1 MNEQIDKEK
10 SLKIKKNEDRL
21 KEMANE
27 RNQEIQRVVKMEQ
40 NIKDL
45 QHKIEKEAEERVED
59 KTFHA
64 ETKTKNTKVHVESA
78 VEDNYT
84 QTEEYLKRKTENS
97 HHRDTCDLLIIG
109 SSIIKDIDGKRL
121 YKNRKVKIITLH
133 DKTVFGAI
141 QYIKSFRDKAKH
153 IMFQIGSNDIE
164 QKTPD
169 EVIEEVEELVRV
181 TQRYNPDATITFGE
195 ILPRFLSDRYY
206 AKFFNEH
213 RLIFNVQLYELCK
226 DLDLHFVRYDF
237 IQPDYFVDGIHIKG
251 HGIPIMVMSIKRVL
265 NTLLNVKLWENNEYN
280 TKTNHVRDNGIPN
293 YQMTNSMTNR
303 KQRDHQAFEQKSHFH
318 NPIYVGSE
326 SAING
331 RNKTVN
337 MMELMLQEMRTGLQ
351 QNKKDLYAQM
361 SNCYKN
367 LSISSWN
374 VHGLGD
380 KLKDE
385 LFIENLKGDIN
396 ILLETWKG
404 ESKEFKL
411 EGHCII
417 SKSRKKRKKARR
429 YSGGIIVTIKK
440 PYFKG
445 ITYLKEATTSPNR
458 LWLKLNKNFFGFV
471 HDIYLCALYI
481 PPFSSSHYDNDL
493 DFLENEISTFSMNG
507 QIVLIGDLNARTGQR
522 ADFIVNES
530 DHINNF
536 DGFDLLLKNYITDS
550 EINRNNKD
558 TSVNTVGTKLLDLCL
573 SSRLRLLNGR
583 FLGDL
588 LGYYTYMLKPC
599 LMIENLKELLD
610 FSLKSVDAQYSN
622 ISKNYSMKEIGMT
635 ALYMAASLGH
645 KERVRLLLLKGANPC
660 IADINGDLPLHHAVR
675 QNQFDDVLYVILDFF
690 PLTYEGL
697 KNTLDLCNSPALQ
710 RKLKQAHQRRQDEI
724 VSPGLLE
731 LTMEGNADKLYCLL
745 EEGDMVDTKLNQNKS
760 AFGSW
765 PLYLAIENI
774 YYDVVTLLCEKG
786 ADLRKCHQATGN
798 TVLHLAASLGRL
810 DVLEFLLNFCKPK
823 YGVDVGRFLSSKKRL
838 CVNASNGSDKTATD
852 KGFLKPVKCLLNQG
866 ATTALLD
873 FNENLFSVP
882 EYEGVWS
889 EILSHRQRHTDL
901 IMNLIEKDSK
911 PNFEK
916 LKKAWVPG
924 FDHNLRDHH
933 ANTPL
938 MVACK
943 VGNVDVVLFLLQSA
957 VYPQSFAEDDSLIED
972 NSDNDSGVLD
982 TDSVRTDCQEGEP
995 HCTYYSVV
1003 RKSPVM
1009 RSEMTENRKVES
1021 LLQDISRPSGLSI
1034 YHDGFINHIC
1044 AVNSMDGSTS
1054 LHTCLL
1060 KGDNFRIMELLL
1072 KIDPNDMTVNIQ
1084 NISGLTPLHLA
1095 CQLERRKCTEILV
1108 VSILLVFDKLTT

>member
-153 IMFQIGSNDIE
+153 IMFKIGSNDKE

-169 EVIEEVEELVRV
+169 EVIEEIEELVRV
-181 TQRYNPDATITFGE
+181 TQRYNPDAPITFGE
-195 ILPRFLSDRYY
+195 ILPRVLSDRYY
-206 AKFFNEH
+206 AKFLNEH
-213 RLIFNVQLYELCK
+213 RLIFKVQLYELCK
-226 DLDLHFVRYDF
+226 DLDLHFV
-237 IQPDYFVDGIHIKG
+237 
-251 HGIPIMVMSIKRVL
+251 RVL

-303 KQRDHQAFEQKSHFH
+303 KQRDHQAFEQKSHFN

-337 MMELMLQEMRTGLQ
+337 MMELMLQEMRT
-351 QNKKDLYAQM
+351 
-361 SNCYKN
+361 
-367 LSISSWN
+367 
-374 VHGLGD
+374 
-380 KLKDE
+380 
-385 LFIENLKGDIN
+385 
-396 ILLETWKG
+396 
-404 ESKEFKL
+404 
-411 EGHCII
+411 
-417 SKSRKKRKKARR
+417 
-429 YSGGIIVTIKK
+429 
-440 PYFKG
+440 
-445 ITYLKEATTSPNR
+445 
-458 LWLKLNKNFFGFV
+458 
-471 HDIYLCALYI
+471 
-481 PPFSSSHYDNDL
+481 
-493 DFLENEISTFSMNG
+493 ENEISSFSMNG
-507 QIVLIGDLNARTGQR
+507 QIVLIGDLNTQTGQR

-530 DHINNF
+530 DHINSF
-536 DGFDLLLKNYITDS
+536 DGFDLLPENYITDS

-558 TSVNTVGTKLLDLCL
+558 TSVNTGQITTDDLVKSDLCCVDDQ
-573 SSRLRLLNGR
+573 GC
-583 FLGDL
+583 
-588 LGYYTYMLKPC
+588 TTIMLAARHNR
-599 LMIENLKELLD
+599 IENLKELLD

-622 ISKNYSMKEIGMT
+622 
-635 ALYMAASLGH
+635 
-645 KERVRLLLLKGANPC
+645 
-660 IADINGDLPLHHAVR
+660 
-675 QNQFDDVLYVILDFF
+675 
-690 PLTYEGL
+690 GL
-697 KNTLDLCNSPALQ
+697 KRALDLCNSPAF
-710 RKLKQAHQRRQDEI
+710 
-724 VSPGLLE
+724 
-731 LTMEGNADKLYCLL
+731 
-745 EEGDMVDTKLNQNKS
+745 TKRIKAS
-760 AFGSW
+760 SS
-765 PLYLAIENI
+765 
-774 YYDVVTLLCEKG
+774 EKG

-852 KGFLKPVKCLLNQG
+852 KG

-957 VYPQSFAEDDSLIED
+957 VYPQSFAEDDSLI
-972 NSDNDSGVLD
+972 
-982 TDSVRTDCQEGEP
+982 
-995 HCTYYSVV
+995 
-1003 RKSPVM
+1003 
-1009 RSEMTENRKVES
+1009 SEMTENRKVES

-1108 VSILLVFDKLTT
+1108 NCPETDLNIHTLDGKLAEEMTNNKHIIKIVQRGRRGTSCTIPTTTSDVKIKDGMNVKLDIDVDVNSITIETNGRLVWDSGKNYRTRNEVADKVGCGQKFICVAAGGTLELHGEDKLSWTKLDKTVNPLKIGDGMYYQHQGTATARNDWRKGLRVYAFDATSKSVIKESAFYLSGENSVYTFRDLERFGPFIDSIADGSIVAIALLRQLVGTSDLTDIYAKMESLGAKLIRTIDSDDAYAFIATKGTYYN